1 MRNET
6 MRVNTTAT
14 NANRR
19 TASGRNYY
27 VDGNTVRR
35 AEAAPDY
42 TQSERLRRER
52 QERREKEQERRE
64 KEQEEERRRRA
75 RAARR
80 NQEKALRMSRRYVLF
95 LTMAVLTFGCVASL
109 YIKIQSD
116 ITTRMKSIS
125 SLESQI
131 TDLKAENDEAYKRIN
146 TAIDLDSI
154 KNTAMTE
161 YGMSYARESQ
171 IIYYTVG
178 EDDYMHQYSKIPIK

>member
-52 QERREKEQERRE
+52 QERRE

-178 EDDYMHQYSKIPIK
+178 EDDYMHQYSQIPIK